1 MMPSVTVEIVK
12 DVRYV
17 DEEKSMNPIPI
28 PGERGPDSR
37 GAQEEGEQDDLRLRK
52 LHAENAPPKCP
63 RVQHRHLVGGR
74 KASLR
79 S

>member
-1 MMPSVTVEIVK
+1 MMPFVTVEIK
-12 DVRYV
+12 DVLRHV
-17 DEEKSMNPIPI
+17 DEEKSMNPI